1 MHFYNKGK
9 WRIDMTKRIVVTGL
23 GVVTSLGL
31 EVDEYFNN
39 LVAGKSGISM
49 LEVEDLDP
57 DSPSKIGGQVK
68 NFDPESVLDRKV
80 VRRTDRYTHF
90 GIYAAR
96 KAIEDSGLSSYHG
109 LDKEKV
115 GVIIGSGIGGGLQF
129 YNNSV
134 TFYKEGRRRVNPNFI
149 SMSIADTASA
159 YVSIEHGFR
168 GPNYTAVSACASA
181 NHSIIVSIMHILNGD
196 ADVMIT
202 GGSEASL
209 NGLCISGFTQIDALS
224 TRNDAP
230 EKASR
235 PFDKN
240 RDGFVIAEG
249 AGILVIET
257 LEHALKRGAK
267 IYAEI
272 VGYGVSGD
280 AYHHVAPCTDGSGA
294 AIAMKNALRMAGISP
309 QDVQLINAHGT
320 STPLGDKAEVFA
332 IKTVFGDHAYKLK
345 VNSTKSMIGHT
356 LGAAG
361 GVEAVAVVKML
372 ETNKIHPT
380 INQEEPDPECDLD
393 FVPNKAI
400 EMDIE
405 YAISNSFGFGG
416 HNASVVFKKWRGK

>member
-1 MHFYNKGK
+1 M
-9 WRIDMTKRIVVTGL
+9 RRRIVVTGL
-23 GVVTSLGL
+23 GVITSLGL
-31 EVDEYFNN
+31 DVDEYFNN
-39 LVAGKSGISM
+39 LVNGKSGISR
-49 LEVEDLDP
+49 LEVEDLDQ

-68 NFDPESVLDRKV
+68 NFDPEAVIDKKV

-90 GIYAAR
+90 GIYASQ
-96 KAIEDSGLSSYHG
+96 KAIEDSGLLNYSG
-109 LDKEKV
+109 LDKERV

-129 YNNSV
+129 YNNSIK
-134 TFYKEGRRRVNPNFI
+134 FFQEGRRKVNPNFI
-149 SMSIADTASA
+149 SMSIADTASG
-159 YVSIEHGFR
+159 YVSIQYGFR

-181 NHSIIVSIMHILNGD
+181 NHSIIASIMHILLGD

-202 GGSEASL
+202 GGSEAAL
-209 NGLCISGFTQIDALS
+209 NGLCIAGFTQIDALS
-224 TRNDAP
+224 SRNDEP

-240 RDGFVIAEG
+240 RDGFVISEG
-249 AGILVIET
+249 AGILV
-257 LEHALKRGAK
+257 LESLDHAMKRGAK

-272 VGYGVSGD
+272 TGYGVSGD

-294 AIAMKNALRMAGISP
+294 AIAMRNALKSAGISP
-309 QDVQLINAHGT
+309 TDVQLINSHGT
-320 STPLGDKAEVFA
+320 STPLGDKAEVEA
-332 IKTVFGDHAYKLK
+332 IKTVFGEHAYKLK

-372 ETNKIHPT
+372 ETGKIHPT
-380 INQEEPDPECDLD
+380 INQEERDPECDLD

-400 EMDIE
+400 ELDVE

-416 HNASVVFKKWRGK
+416 HNASVVFKKWRGN

>member
-1 MHFYNKGK
+1 MK
-9 WRIDMTKRIVVTGL
+9 RRIVVTGL

-31 EVDEYFNN
+31 EVEEYFNN
-39 LVAGKSGISM
+39 LVSGKSGISR
-49 LEVEDLDP
+49 LELEDLDQ

-68 NFDPESVLDRKV
+68 NFDPEAVLDKKV
-80 VRRTDRYTHF
+80 ARRTDRYTHF
-90 GIYAAR
+90 AIYASQ
-96 KAIEDSGLSSYHG
+96 KAIEDSGLLNYSG
-109 LDKEKV
+109 LDKERV

-134 TFYKEGRRRVNPNFI
+134 RFFQEGRRKVNPNFI
-149 SMSIADTASA
+149 SMSIADTASG
-159 YVSIEHGFR
+159 YVSIQYGFR

-181 NHSIIVSIMHILNGD
+181 NHSIIASIMHILLGD

-209 NGLCISGFTQIDALS
+209 NGLCIAGFTQIDALS
-224 TRNDAP
+224 TRNDEP

-240 RDGFVIAEG
+240 RDGFVISEG
-249 AGILVIET
+249 AGILV
-257 LEHALKRGAK
+257 LESLDHAMKRGAR

-272 VGYGVSGD
+272 VGYGASGD

-294 AIAMKNALRMAGISP
+294 AIAMKNALKSAGISP
-309 QDVQLINAHGT
+309 TDVQLVNSHGT
-320 STPLGDKAEVFA
+320 STPLGDKAEVAA
-332 IKTVFGDHAYKLK
+332 IKTVFGEHAYKLK

-361 GVEAVAVVKML
+361 GVEAIAVVKML
-372 ETNKIHPT
+372 ETGKIHPT
-380 INQEEPDPECDLD
+380 INQEEKDPECDLD

-400 EMDIE
+400 ELDVE

-416 HNASVVFKKWRGK
+416 HNASVVFKKWRGN

>member
-1 MHFYNKGK
+1 
-9 WRIDMTKRIVVTGL
+9 MTKRVVVTGL
-23 GVVTSLGL
+23 GIVTSLGF
-31 EVDEYFNN
+31 EVEEYFNN
-39 LVAGKSGISM
+39 LVAGKSGIST
-49 LEVEDLDP
+49 LEIEDLDSE
-57 DSPSKIGGQVK
+57 SPSKIGGQIK
-68 NFDPESVLDRKV
+68 NFDAENFLDKKV

-90 GIYAAR
+90 AIYASR
-96 KAIEDSGLSSYHG
+96 KAIEDAGLNNYSS
-109 LDKEKV
+109 LDKERV

-134 TFYKEGRRRVNPNFI
+134 KFFQEGRRKVNPNFI
-149 SMSIADTASA
+149 SMSIADTASG
-159 YVSIEHGFR
+159 YVSIEYGFR

-181 NHSIIVSIMHILNGD
+181 NHSIVVSVMHILNGD

-202 GGSEASL
+202 GGSEAAL
-209 NGLCISGFTQIDALS
+209 NGLCIAGFTQIDALS
-224 TRNDAP
+224 SRNDEP

-240 RDGFVIAEG
+240 RDGFVISEG
-249 AGILVIET
+249 AGILVIES
-257 LEHALKRGAK
+257 LEHALKRGAR

-280 AYHHVAPCTDGSGA
+280 AYHHVAPCADGSGA
-294 AIAMKNALRMAGISP
+294 AIAMKNALRSAGISP
-309 QDVQLINAHGT
+309 QDVGLINSHGT
-320 STPLGDKAEVFA
+320 STPLGDKAEVLA
-332 IKTVFGDHAYKLK
+332 IKSVFGEHAYKLK
-345 VNSTKSMIGHT
+345 VNSTKSMVGHT

-372 ETNKIHPT
+372 ETGKIHPT

-405 YAISNSFGFGG
+405 YALSNSFGFGG
-416 HNASVVFKKWRGK
+416 HNACVVFRKWRGK

>member
-1 MHFYNKGK
+1 MN
-9 WRIDMTKRIVVTGL
+9 KRIVVTGL

-31 EVDEYFNN
+31 EVDEYFSN
-39 LVAGKSGISM
+39 LLAGKSGISF
-49 LEVEDLDP
+49 LEIEDLDP
-57 DSPSKIGGQVK
+57 SSPSKIGGQVK
-68 NFDPESVLDRKV
+68 NFDPEVYLDKKV
-80 VRRTDRYTHF
+80 ARRTDRYTHF

-96 KAIEDSGLSSYHG
+96 KAIEDAGLNNYSA
-109 LDKEKV
+109 LDKERV

-129 YNNSV
+129 YQNSV
-134 TFYKEGRRRVNPNFI
+134 KFFQEGRKKVNPNFI
-149 SMSIADTASA
+149 SMSISDTASA

-168 GPNYTAVSACASA
+168 GPNYTTVSACASG
-181 NHSIIVSIMHILNGD
+181 NHALVAAIMHILLDD
-196 ADVMIT
+196 ADVMIA
-202 GGSEASL
+202 GGSEADL
-209 NGLCISGFTQIDALS
+209 CGLAIAGFTQIDALS
-224 TRNDAP
+224 KRNDAP

-235 PFDKN
+235 PFDKL

-249 AGILVIET
+249 CGILVLET
-257 LEHALKRGAK
+257 LEHAMKRGAK

-280 AYHHVAPCTDGSGA
+280 AYHHVAPCEDGSGA
-294 AIAMKNALRMAGISP
+294 AISMKNALKMAGISP
-309 QDVQLINAHGT
+309 QDVQLVNAHGT
-320 STPLGDKAEVFA
+320 STPLGDKAEVMA

-372 ETNKIHPT
+372 ETGKIHPT
-380 INQEEPDPECDLD
+380 VNQEEPDPECDLD

-400 EMDIE
+400 ELDVE

-416 HNASVVFKKWRGK
+416 HNSSILFKKWRGK